1 MGFAATKDRTFAAY
15 EKVSGWIARRPA
27 PLRRAAYG
35 IFGAA
40 LWTAYVLPGNLVR
53 PTIKALARHADHP
66 SPVRLFRGF
75 VRKFIA
81 GMDTTEQIRH
91 GFGANV
97 DGSLTIPDKERLDA
111 YLAQGGIFLAL
122 PHLHATLAMTRCLAQ
137 SYDALAVVSLTRNE
151 KRAAAQRAL
160 YSQVDGEVLD
170 ARNEEP
176 AAVARQILKALKAGK
191 IVVGTVDRIQT
202 APDAPIDRARD
213 VVRVEAFGQPVGFG
227 GWPTRFAAKAGAP
240 LVPAVVAQHDR
251 GISLVLGQG
260 AIPEGDLQAATQAWV
275 SELERLLKAHPEEWA
290 FSLDKHWSRT
300 LQAPSPD

>member
-27 PLRRAAYG
+27 PVRRAAYG

-53 PTIKALARHADHP
+53 PTMQALARHADHP
-66 SPVRLFRGF
+66 SPTRLFRGF

-81 GMDTTEQIRH
+81 GTDGTEQVRH
-91 GFGANV
+91 GFGASI
-97 DGSLTIPDKERLDA
+97 DGSLTIPDKARLDS
-111 YLAQGGIFLAL
+111 YLAQGGLFLAL

-137 SYDALAVVSLTRNE
+137 SYDVLAVVSLTRNE
-151 KRAAAQRAL
+151 NRAAAQKAL
-160 YSQVDGEVLD
+160 YSQVDGDFLD

-176 AAVARQILKALKAGK
+176 AAVARQILKALKSGK
-191 IVVGTVDRIQT
+191 IVVGTVDRIQK
-202 APDAPIDRARD
+202 APEAPVDRARD

-240 LVPAVVAQHDR
+240 LVPAVVAQEGN
-251 GISLVLGQG
+251 GISLILGHG
-260 AIPEGDLQAATQAWV
+260 AVPEGDLQEATQAWV
-275 SELERLLKAHPEEWA
+275 SELERLLEAYPEEWA

-300 LQAPSPD
+300 LQAPVSA